1 MLSYYMPFFDGSN
14 HFSVDNVRLDLDFL
28 SSDQCQW
35 FLNQVNKLDGFV
47 YYSSFKDFGYRHLFT
62 FGTKGFSFTLGVSF
76 NGQKSLDAVKGFLD
90 FNPNKILGDV
100 VFGDGFIKA
109 VNNPFGDND
118 DMCIREY
125 AVTIQNVFKEVLR
138 LLRLSTLHM
147 HVKRWDL
154 ACDVPVTRSDVQLF
168 KDRRKYAQFYMSQE
182 DYTEYLGQSD
192 SAGRIKVYN
201 KTLES
206 QLDYDLTRIE
216 VTLDSFGYSDLVHWW
231 PEIYKTNM
239 IPLDSD
245 KLIVGLLREIPT
257 DRRDF
262 YFRKISDRRTKL
274 KYKGLLTVEKF
285 EVPEAAFLHLVRVL
299 QQWEY

>member
-1 MLSYYMPFFDGSN
+1 
-14 HFSVDNVRLDLDFL
+14 
-28 SSDQCQW
+28 
-35 FLNQVNKLDGFV
+35 
-47 YYSSFKDFGYRHLFT
+47 
-62 FGTKGFSFTLGVSF
+62 
-76 NGQKSLDAVKGFLD
+76 
-90 FNPNKILGDV
+90 
-100 VFGDGFIKA
+100 
-109 VNNPFGDND
+109 
-118 DMCIREY
+118 
-125 AVTIQNVFKEVLR
+125 
-138 LLRLSTLHM
+138 M

-168 KDRRKYAQFYMSQE
+168 KDKRKYTQFYMSKE

-216 VTLDSFGYSDLVHWW
+216 VTLDSYGYSDLLHWW
-231 PEIYKTNM
+231 PEIYKTNV

-245 KLIVGLLREIPT
+245 KLVVGLLREIPT

-262 YFRKISDRRTKL
+262 YMRKISDRRTKQ
-274 KYKGLLTVEKF
+274 KYKGLLTAEKF
-285 EVPEAAFLHLVRVL
+285 EVSEAAFLHLVRIL